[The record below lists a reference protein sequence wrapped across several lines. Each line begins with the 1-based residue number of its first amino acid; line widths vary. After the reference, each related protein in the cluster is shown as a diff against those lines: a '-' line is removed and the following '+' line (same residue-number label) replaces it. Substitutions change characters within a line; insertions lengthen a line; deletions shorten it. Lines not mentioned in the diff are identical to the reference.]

1 MREAV
6 LSCVL
11 VAATAQ
17 AAAGQEIRVRPVP
30 RDGRIYVSF
39 SMTEAFS
46 EDMRDAIRSG
56 LETSFSY
63 DVELRRGGPFWFA
76 RTIAATV
83 LTATVRYDNL
93 TRRYHVTRA
102 QDGRVEGSEVF
113 DSEAEVR
120 RWLTSFERMPLFSTE
135 RLEANAEYSL
145 RVRART
151 RPRRGGLPWP
161 FGRHE
166 AAGLAKFTFI
176 P

>member
-1 MREAV
+1 MREA
-6 LSCVL
+6 LLPFVL

-17 AAAGQEIRVRPVP
+17 AVAAQEIRVRPVP
-30 RDGRIYVSF
+30 RDGRVYVSF

-46 EDMRDAIRSG
+46 EEVREAIGSG

-63 DVELRRGGPFWFA
+63 EVELRRGGPFWFA
-76 RTIAATV
+76 RTIEAIV

-93 TRRYHVTRA
+93 TRRYHVTRE
-102 QDGRVEGSEVF
+102 QDGRVEASEVF
-113 DSEAEVR
+113 DSEDEVR
-120 RWLTSFERMPLFSTE
+120 QRLTSFERLPLFSTE

-151 RPRRGGLPWP
+151 RPRRAGLPWP
-161 FGRHE
+161 FGQHD
-166 AAGLAKFTFI
+166 AAGLARFTFI

>member
-1 MREAV
+1 MREV
-6 LSCVL
+6 LLSCVL
-11 VAATAQ
+11 VAASAQ
-17 AAAGQEIRVRPVP
+17 AVAGQEIRVRPVP
-30 RDGRIYVSF
+30 RDGRVYVSF

-46 EDMRDAIRSG
+46 EDVREAIGSG

-63 DVELRRGGPFWFA
+63 DVELRRGGPLWFA
-76 RTIAATV
+76 RTIAAIV

-113 DSEAEVR
+113 DSEDAVR
-120 RWLTSFERMPLFSTE
+120 RWLTTFERLPLFSTE

-151 RPRRGGLPWP
+151 TPRRAWLPWP
-161 FGRHE
+161 FGQHV